1 MYVEVDLNARAQG
14 GEEVEKEQVVSA
26 QISEQEWQIIQLM
39 REIDYGELVISMK
52 GGKPIRVE
60 EVRKSIQI
68 K

>member
-1 MYVEVDLNARAQG
+1 M
-14 GEEVEKEQVVSA
+14 EKENALTA

-39 REIDYGELVISMK
+39 REIEYGELLISMK
-52 GGKPIRVE
+52 GGKPVRAE

>member
-1 MYVEVDLNARAQG
+1 
-14 GEEVEKEQVVSA
+14 VEKEKTVA
-26 QISEQEWQIIQLM
+26 AELSEKEWQIVQLM

-60 EVRKSIQI
+60 EVRKSIWL

>member
-1 MYVEVDLNARAQG
+1 M
-14 GEEVEKEQVVSA
+14 EKERAITA

-39 REIDYGELVISMK
+39 REIEYGELLISMK
-52 GGKPIRVE
+52 GGKPVRAE

>member
-1 MYVEVDLNARAQG
+1 MDK
-14 GEEVEKEQVVSA
+14 EKVISA

-39 REIDYGELVISMK
+39 REIEYGELVISMK
-52 GGKPIRVE
+52 GGKPIRAE

>member
-1 MYVEVDLNARAQG
+1 M
-14 GEEVEKEQVVSA
+14 EKESAITA

-39 REIDYGELVISMK
+39 REIEYGELLISMK
-52 GGKPIRVE
+52 GGKPVRAE

>member
-1 MYVEVDLNARAQG
+1 M
-14 GEEVEKEQVVSA
+14 EKENAITA

-39 REIDYGELVISMK
+39 REIEYGELLISMK
-52 GGKPIRVE
+52 GGKPVRAE